1 MPVPTLRPAT
11 WEDQDWLTELRAVVM
26 RPDLERL
33 GRFDETRVRDW
44 LRRSYDP
51 SLTEIVVLD
60 GVDVGSIALRHEGDR
75 VWLEHFYL
83 EPAVQGRGVGSWVLS
98 TVLPRVEGSVVRLN
112 ILRGSRVERLY
123 ERFGFAFADAD
134 GIEVYLERPASP

>member
-1 MPVPTLRPAT
+1 MPSLRPAT
-11 WEDQDWLTELRAVVM
+11 WEDQAWLTELRAVVM

-44 LRRSYDP
+44 LTRSYDP

-60 GVDVGSIALRHEGDR
+60 GVDVGSIALRPAGER

-83 EPAVQGRGVGSWVLS
+83 DPAVQGRGVGSWVLEQ
-98 TVLPRVEGSVVRLN
+98 VLPRVEESVVRLN
-112 ILRGSRVERLY
+112 ILRGSRVQRLY
-123 ERFGFAFADAD
+123 ERFGFAFADED
-134 GIEVYLERPASP
+134 GIEVYLERPALG